1 MPLVMAPL
9 LFLGNVSYTQIRES
23 AEGRVVDEIDA
34 LMRVYRIYMGAK
46 TKSASGN
53 ARILAESP
61 ELSRLLSASTPDSS
75 TDFLKVAGNI
85 RATYP
90 DYYDIQLFDAAGL
103 LVNRST
109 DSTMESLLPADF
121 VASVLDAG
129 DTVSV
134 TTFEDSAGGTASLLV
149 GTPVRDA
156 TGDAIGAVTFSVRLQ
171 NLEGGT
177 KKRGIG
183 DLGYYVVAN
192 DDGRILY
199 GHSRRAFEALPPD
212 LDYRDWT
219 AAAVSGE
226 FIKQTIDGV
235 DSAVFGTRLEDG
247 LYLYAVI
254 PASQMYAASRKLG
267 LLILLVTLS
276 GIVLTV
282 GALYLALH
290 HIVLRPVS
298 AIIDAT
304 HGVSSNGMA
313 GALVPYS
320 NDELGDLAD
329 AFNAMSDRL
338 RDSDEHV
345 QYLSYH
351 DSLTGLPNRLLFRQ
365 QLESAMAQASRE
377 NQKLALLYVD
387 MDDFGRINDT
397 LGHEIGDELLRRFS
411 EDVVAEVRAGDLLSR
426 ISSEKSDSLMA
437 RLGGDEFVVMLR
449 NVDDEY
455 APRSVARRIF
465 KLLKKPFMIEGNE
478 LYVSSSIGI
487 AMFPGDAETVDE
499 IIKNAD
505 TAMYHAKDRGKNS
518 YQYYSESMNRAAA
531 DRLQMETKLR
541 KALEL
546 NQFELHYQP
555 KVDPQTYAIVGA
567 EALIR
572 WNDPESGMVPPDAF
586 IKIAEDTGL
595 IVPIGEWVLNQ
606 ACIQLKEWQSRGL
619 PPISMAVN
627 VSAIQ
632 VARQDLGFIVA
643 RSLRNSGVKAKYLD
657 VEITESALMAGGDR
671 TVRMLEELRSLD
683 VSVSLDDFGTG
694 YSSLSYLRKYPISNL
709 KIDRS
714 FFAEIE
720 SDSSSRSIV
729 AAIIAMSKTL
739 GMTVTAEGVEN
750 EVQMSFL
757 REHEC
762 DFAQGYL
769 ISAPVRADDFEA
781 LLTDTDGRARN
792 AAVS

>member
-23 AEGRVVDEIDA
+23 AEGRVVDEIDS
-34 LMRVYRIYMGAK
+34 LMRVYRIYMNAK
-46 TKSASGN
+46 TKSATGN

-61 ELSRLLSASTPDSS
+61 ETLRFLSASSTGDP
-75 TDFLKVAGNI
+75 TDFLTIAANVRK
-85 RATYP
+85 TYP
-90 DYYDIQLFDAAGL
+90 DYYDIQVFDAAGL
-103 LVNRST
+103 LAGRST
-109 DSTMESLLPADF
+109 DASSESLIPRGF
-121 VASVLDAG
+121 VQSILAG
-129 DTVSV
+129 DEAPV

-149 GTPVRDA
+149 GTQVRDA
-156 TGDAIGAVTFSVRLQ
+156 NGSTIGAVTFSVALQ
-171 NLEGGT
+171 NLEEGT

-183 DLGYYVVAN
+183 DLGYYLVAN
-192 DDGRILY
+192 EAGRVLY
-199 GHSRRAFEALPPD
+199 GHARRAVTEFPQH
-212 LDYRDWT
+212 LDYSNWT
-219 AAAVSGE
+219 NIATSGD
-226 FIKQTIDGV
+226 FIEQTVAGV
-235 DSAVFGTRLEDG
+235 VTVVFGTRLEDG

-254 PASQMYAASRKLG
+254 PESQMYAASRKLG
-267 LLILLVTLS
+267 LVVLLVTVT
-276 GIVLTV
+276 GIALTFA
-282 GALYLALH
+282 ALYLALH

-304 HGVSSNGMA
+304 HGVNSNGMT
-313 GALVPYS
+313 GALVAYS

-329 AFNAMSDRL
+329 AFNAMGDRL

-351 DSLTGLPNRLLFRQ
+351 DSLTGLPNRMLFRQ
-365 QLESAMAQASRE
+365 QLEGAMAQASRE

-455 APRSVARRIF
+455 APRTVARRIF
-465 KLLKKPFMIEGNE
+465 KLLKKPFIIEGNE

-487 AMFPGDAETVDE
+487 AMFPGDADTVDE

-531 DRLQMETKLR
+531 NRLQMETKLR

-546 NQFELHYQP
+546 NQFELYYQP

-572 WNDPESGMVPPDAF
+572 WNDPEIGMVPPDAF

-606 ACIQLKEWQSRGL
+606 ACIQLKEWQARSL

-671 TVRMLEELRSLD
+671 TVRMLKELRSLD

-720 SDSSSRSIV
+720 SDDSSRSIV

-750 EVQMSFL
+750 EVQMTFL

-769 ISAPVRADDFEA
+769 ISAPVPAHKFEA
-781 LLTDTDGRARN
+781 LLTDTDGRSRS
-792 AAVS
+792 AAIS

>member
-9 LFLGNVSYTQIRES
+9 LFLGNVSYTQLRES
-23 AEGRVVDEIDA
+23 AEGRVVDEISS
-34 LMRVYRIYMGAK
+34 LMRVYELYMSAK
-46 TKSASGN
+46 TKSASGI

-61 ELSRLLSASTPDSS
+61 EVRRYLSSPSSEASAGLLE
-75 TDFLKVAGNI
+75 VAGNV

-90 DYYDIQLFDAAGL
+90 DYYDIQVFDAAGT
-103 LVNRST
+103 LVSRST
-109 DSTMESLLPADF
+109 DTAVGSLLPEDF
-121 VASVLDAG
+121 LRSVLAG
-129 DTVSV
+129 GDSVSV

-149 GTPVRDA
+149 GAPVRDSS
-156 TGDAIGAVTFSVRLQ
+156 GDAAGAVTFSVSLP
-171 NLEGGT
+171 NLEEGT

-183 DLGYYVVAN
+183 DLGYYLVAN
-192 DDGRILY
+192 DEGRVLY
-199 GHSRRAFEALPPD
+199 GHARRAVDQFPAD
-212 LDYRDWT
+212 LDYGDWT
-219 AAAVSGE
+219 DAARADG
-226 FIKQTIDGV
+226 FIEQAINGV
-235 DSAVFGTRLEDG
+235 DSSVFGKRLEDK

-254 PASQMYAASRKLG
+254 PTSQLYATSRTFG
-267 LLILLVTLS
+267 LVILLVALC

-282 GALYLALH
+282 AALYLALH
-290 HIVLRPVS
+290 HIVLRPVT

-304 HGVSSNGMA
+304 HGVNSNGMT
-313 GALVPYS
+313 GALVPFS
-320 NDELGDLAD
+320 NDEMGDLAD
-329 AFNAMSDRL
+329 AFNAMTDRL

-351 DSLTGLPNRLLFRQ
+351 DSLTGLPNRVLFRQ
-365 QLESAMAQASRE
+365 QLDSAMAQAGRE
-377 NQKLALLYVD
+377 NQKIALLYVD

-397 LGHEIGDELLRRFS
+397 LGHEVGDELLRRFS

-426 ISSEKSDSLMA
+426 ISSERSESLMA

-449 NVDDEY
+449 NVEDQY
-455 APRSVARRIF
+455 APRTVARRIF
-465 KLLKKPFMIEGNE
+465 KLLKKPFVIEGNE

-487 AMFPGDAETVDE
+487 AMFPGDADTVDE

-555 KVDPQTYAIVGA
+555 KVDPQTYGIVGA

-572 WNDPESGMVPPDAF
+572 WNDPEVGMVPPDAF

-606 ACIQLKEWQSRGL
+606 ACIQLKEWQTQGL

-632 VARQDLGFIVA
+632 VARQDLGFMVA
-643 RSLRNSGVKAKYLD
+643 RSLRNSGVKPKYLD

-671 TVRMLEELRSLD
+671 TIRMLEELRSLD
-683 VSVSLDDFGTG
+683 VAVSLDDFGTG
-694 YSSLSYLRKYPISNL
+694 YSSLSYLRKYPINNL

-720 SDSSSRSIV
+720 TDDSSRSIV

-762 DFAQGYL
+762 DYAQGYL
-769 ISAPVRADDFEA
+769 ISAPVPAKDFEA
-781 LLTDTDGRARN
+781 LLTDTDGHSRN
-792 AAVS
+792 AAIS